1 MQRRFKK
8 SIRHGTTHNTRR
20 TQQCASGEA
29 IIAANRTTAEGQQTK
44 AEVNRLQNEK
54 RTDLNKQPFEMN
66 QCVSSKTFLQRA
78 MSARMQYTR
87 YTFPRH
93 VYFTSARL
101 TVICSFFFFLAK
113 RSLCSV
119 VFTNNRAK
127 NAEQPNMRTSWSVH
141 GNIGCLQNTR
151 RAVDG
156 AVSFEKQYKKILK
169 TYLCHTIRW
178 RRDEE
183 SEKQNSHDAVEARSF
198 HVVVVVKTERQ
209 TKHRKVNIKCI

>member
-1 MQRRFKK
+1 MCFEQNF
-8 SIRHGTTHNTRR
+8 SA
-20 TQQCASGEA
+20 ASDERA
-29 IIAANRTTAEGQQTK
+29 YVVYT
-44 AEVNRLQNEK
+44 LH
-54 RTDLNKQPFEMN
+54 
-66 QCVSSKTFLQRA
+66 VSSSCILYECTINCYL
-78 MSARMQYTR
+78 
-87 YTFPRH
+87 
-93 VYFTSARL
+93 L
-101 TVICSFFFFLAK
+101 FFFFLAK

-169 TYLCHTIRW
+169 TYLCHTIRR

-198 HVVVVVKTERQ
+198 HVVVVVKTER
-209 TKHRKVNIKCI
+209 